1 MSLGSEILEK
11 REALEFLGFKLEKIS
26 SVARPLPLLAKLDS
40 FPESLQV
47 LYFPYTMASTQAP
60 VTTLPVTA
68 ADDLEAKHEFRKENE
83 ETVVLE
89 DPIKKLS
96 FIDRYLS
103 LWIILSMVIGVLVGY
118 YSSDAA
124 TALNSPQILHVGL
137 PVAFG
142 LWFMMW
148 PVLVK
153 VKYEKLGAIM
163 QLRGTHIQLVFSF
176 IANWLIGPFIMLACA
191 WAFLPDLDRYRNGVI
206 MVGLARCIA
215 MVLIWNQ
222 LAAGDP
228 EYCAILVA
236 MNSVLQIILYAPM
249 AIFFLVV
256 ISHQYESGTT
266 SHVSALLGHGLDFL
280 SIFESVLLFLGV
292 PLVFALILRLI
303 IIQTAGRQWLE
314 EVFNPRIGLVA
325 LCALLWT
332 TFTIFVVQGHSIITN
347 IGDVFRVSVPLVVY
361 FAIMF
366 TTTLTMCRRIGF
378 GYEKSVTQ
386 AFTASSNNFELA
398 IAVSAATFG
407 VDSPEA
413 LAATIGPLVEVPV
426 LLALVYVTIW
436 LKPRLNWDV
445 KPSSDEK
452 TIDEP
457 MK

>member
-1 MSLGSEILEK
+1 MSQAVVENKSV
-11 REALEFLGFKLEKIS
+11 ALELGDINS
-26 SVARPLPLLAKLDS
+26 SGMENS
-40 FPESLQV
+40 
-47 LYFPYTMASTQAP
+47 ST
-60 VTTLPVTA
+60 
-68 ADDLEAKHEFRKENE
+68 K
-83 ETVVLE
+83 VVYL
-89 DPIKKLS
+89 DPIMQLS

-103 LWIILSMVIGVLVGY
+103 LWIILVMVFGVLVGY

-124 TALNSPQILHVGL
+124 DVLDSPQIINVGL

-153 VKYEKLGAIM
+153 VKYEKLGEIFMKKGTFA
-163 QLRGTHIQLVFSF
+163 QLTFSVA
-176 IANWLIGPFIMLACA
+176 ANWLIGPFLMLGCA
-191 WAFLPDLDRYRNGVI
+191 WACLPDLDRYRNGVI

-236 MNSVLQIILYAPM
+236 MNSFLQILLYSPM
-249 AIFFLVV
+249 ALFFLVV
-256 ISHQYESGTT
+256 ISDQYGSGSTT
-266 SHVSALLGHGLDFL
+266 DVSALLGKGLNFL
-280 SIFESVLLFLGV
+280 NIFESVLLFLGV
-292 PLVFALILRLI
+292 PLVFALLLRVVI
-303 IIQTAGRQWLE
+303 IYSAGREWLE
-314 EVFNPRIGLVA
+314 ETFNPRIGLVA
-325 LCALLWT
+325 LVALLWT
-332 TFTIFVVQGHSIITN
+332 TFAIFAVQGENIIDN
-347 IGDVFRVSVPLVVY
+347 IDAVLRVSVPMVAY

-366 TTTLTMCRRIGF
+366 TSSFLMCRRLNF

-426 LLALVYVTIW
+426 LLSLSYVALW
-436 LKPRLNWDV
+436 LKPRLTWDM
-445 KPSSDEK
+445 SSSSV
-452 TIDEP
+452 
-457 MK
+457 